1 MLKFIECE
9 KFIENG
15 VPRGKIEFFS
25 GLNICLGEDN
35 AENSIGKSTFLF
47 AVDFCFGGDS
57 YCSQKELLKEVGNH
71 KINFC
76 LEFDNEPYYFSR
88 STENSKEVAFC
99 DENFNI
105 MKKISDIDF
114 KDFLLEKY
122 NLAETGLSFRQAVTS
137 FIRIFGKESSEIKN
151 IVGVERYNGGK
162 TGILRNLIK
171 LFEEYDEVKSLEE
184 KSAAIQS
191 EQNEFTSVE
200 KSKIV
205 KNGKIKNLSQLKE
218 SKIRVD
224 QLKDELLQIAEANKI
239 QTETVDAQRAAQ
251 AAELERQITVL
262 KRNRT
267 KLLNEKSIL
276 EANLGSETKIQ
287 KEDFEELKSFF
298 PELNIP
304 HLEEIQNFHKQIS
317 KILKKETE
325 EELAKIEDK
334 ISENENN
341 LIEAMQ
347 TLTKLSVPLSIPK
360 KVLEQYAS
368 VSIQKNELEGQV
380 CFYKNSEQISRKL
393 KEIKIELDD
402 KKNSILKEIAVKI
415 NQKLEEL
422 SVKVNGDDSYAPC
435 LNLNST
441 SSYSFYA
448 PNDSGTGT
456 AYVSMI
462 LYDLAIL
469 ELTKLPFV
477 IHDSVLFKNLSDS
490 RVIKVFEEYENS
502 RKQIFVSFDKKNS
515 YGSDELKKTIEKH
528 KVIELYA
535 GGGELFGR
543 SWAKKKN
550 SN

>member
-15 VPRGKIEFFS
+15 VLRRKIEFFS

-47 AVDFCFGGDS
+47 AIDFCFGGDS

-105 MKKISDIDF
+105 IKKISDVDF

-151 IVGVERYNGGK
+151 IVGVEGHNGGK

-184 KSAAIQS
+184 KAAAIQS

-218 SKIRVD
+218 SEIRVD
-224 QLKDELLQIAEANKI
+224 QLKNELLQIAEANKI

-267 KLLNEKSIL
+267 KLLNEKTIL

-287 KEDFEELKSFF
+287 KENLDELKSFF

-304 HLEEIQNFHKQIS
+304 HIEEIQNFHNQIA

-334 ISENENN
+334 ISEIEKS

-347 TLTKLSVPLSIPK
+347 ELTELSVPVSIPK
-360 KVLEQYAS
+360 KVLEQYAA

-380 CFYKNSEQISRKL
+380 CFYKNSEQISSRL
-393 KEIKIELDD
+393 KEMKIELDD
-402 KKNSILKEIAVKI
+402 KKLSILEEIVSKI

-422 SVKVNGDDSYAPC
+422 SGKVNGNDSYAPC
-435 LNLNST
+435 LNLNSA
-441 SSYSFYA
+441 SSYNFYA
-448 PNDSGTGT
+448 PKDGGAGT

-515 YGSDELKKTIEKH
+515 YESDALKKTIEKH
-528 KVIELYA
+528 RVIELYA

-543 SWAKKKN
+543 SWAKKKI

>member
-218 SKIRVD
+218 SEIRVD

-368 VSIQKNELEGQV
+368 VSIQKNELEGQIV
-380 CFYKNSEQISRKL
+380 FYRNSKQISSRL
-393 KEIKIELDD
+393 KETKIELDD
-402 KKNSILKEIAVKI
+402 KKLSILEEIVSKI
-415 NQKLEEL
+415 NRKLEEL
-422 SVKVNGDDSYAPC
+422 SGKVNGNDSYAPC
-435 LNLNST
+435 LNLNSAL
-441 SSYSFYA
+441 SYNFYA
-448 PNDSGTGT
+448 PKDGGAGT

-462 LYDLAIL
+462 LYDLAVL

-502 RKQIFVSFDKKNS
+502 RKQIFASFDKKNS
-515 YGSDELKKTIEKH
+515 YESDELKKTIENH
-528 KVIELYA
+528 TVIELYA

-550 SN
+550 FN

>member
-218 SKIRVD
+218 SEIRVD

-402 KKNSILKEIAVKI
+402 KKKSILKEIAVKI

-435 LNLNST
+435 LNLNSA
-441 SSYSFYA
+441 SSYIFYA

-456 AYVSMI
+456 AYVSMV

-469 ELTKLPFV
+469 ELTNLSFV
-477 IHDSVLFKNLSDS
+477 IHDSILFKNLSDN

-515 YGSDELKKTIEKH
+515 YESDSLKKTIENH
-528 KVIELYA
+528 TVIELYA

-543 SWAKKKN
+543 SWAKKKI

>member
-15 VPRGKIEFFS
+15 LPRGRIEFFP

-47 AVDFCFGGDS
+47 AIDFCFGGDS
-57 YCSQKELLKEVGNH
+57 YCSQKGFLDEAGNH

-88 STENSKEVAFC
+88 STENSKEVALC
-99 DENFNI
+99 DESFNI
-105 MKKISDIDF
+105 TKKISDVDF
-114 KDFLLEKY
+114 KNFLLEKY
-122 NLAETGLSFRQAVTS
+122 NLAETGLSFRQVVTS

-151 IVGVERYNGGK
+151 IVGVEGHNGGK

-171 LFEEYDEVKSLEE
+171 LFEKYDEVKTLEE

-200 KSKIV
+200 RSKIV
-205 KNGKIKNLSQLKE
+205 KNGKIKNLFQLKE
-218 SKIRVD
+218 SESKLD
-224 QLKDELLQIAEANKI
+224 QLNEELSQIAESNKI

-251 AAELERQITVL
+251 AAELEKQIAVL

-287 KEDFEELKSFF
+287 KENFDELKSFF
-298 PELNIP
+298 HDVNIP
-304 HLEEIQNFHKQIS
+304 HIEEIQNFHNRIT

-325 EELAKIEDK
+325 EELLKLEDK
-334 ISENENN
+334 ISEIEKS
-341 LIEAMQ
+341 LIEATQ
-347 TLTKLSVPLSIPK
+347 ELTELSVPLSIPK

-368 VSIQKNELEGQV
+368 VSIRKNELEEQV
-380 CFYKNSEQISRKL
+380 GFYKNSEQISRKL

-402 KKNSILKEIAVKI
+402 KKFSILKEIAVKI

-422 SVKVNGDDSYAPC
+422 NGKVNGNDSYSPR
-435 LNLNST
+435 LNLNSS

-448 PNDSGTGT
+448 PNDNGTGT

-469 ELTKLPFV
+469 ELTNLPFL
-477 IHDSVLFKNLSDS
+477 IHDSVLFKNLSDN

-515 YGSDELKKTIEKH
+515 YGSDELKKTIDNH
-528 KVIELYA
+528 TVIKLYA
-535 GGGELFGR
+535 GGGELFGC

>member
-15 VPRGKIEFFS
+15 VLRRKIEFFS

-47 AVDFCFGGDS
+47 AIDFCFGGDS

-105 MKKISDIDF
+105 IKKISDVDF

-137 FIRIFGKESSEIKN
+137 FIRIFGKDSSEIKN
-151 IVGVERYNGGK
+151 IVGVEGHNGGK

-171 LFEEYDEVKSLEE
+171 LFEKYDEVKSLEE
-184 KSAAIQS
+184 KAAAIQS

-218 SKIRVD
+218 SEIRVD
-224 QLKDELLQIAEANKI
+224 QLKNELLQIAEANKI

-267 KLLNEKSIL
+267 KLLNEKTIL

-287 KEDFEELKSFF
+287 KENLDELKSFF

-304 HLEEIQNFHKQIS
+304 HIEEIQNFHNQIA

-334 ISENENN
+334 ISGNENN
-341 LIEAMQ
+341 LIEATQ
-347 TLTKLSVPLSIPK
+347 ALTELRVPVSILK
-360 KVLEQYAS
+360 KNLEQYAA

-422 SVKVNGDDSYAPC
+422 SGKVNGDDSYAPC
-435 LNLNST
+435 LNLNSA
-441 SSYSFYA
+441 SSYIFYA

-469 ELTKLPFV
+469 ELAKLPFV
-477 IHDSVLFKNLSDS
+477 IHDSILFKNLSDN

-515 YGSDELKKTIEKH
+515 YESDELKKTIENH
-528 KVIELYA
+528 RVIELYA

-550 SN
+550 FN

>member
-15 VPRGKIEFFS
+15 LPRGRIEFFP

-35 AENSIGKSTFLF
+35 AENSIGKSTLLF

-57 YCSQKELLKEVGNH
+57 YCSQKGFLEKAGNH

-76 LEFDNEPYYFSR
+76 LEFGKEPYYFSR
-88 STENSKEVAFC
+88 STENPKEIALC
-99 DENFNI
+99 DEDFNI
-105 MKKISDIDF
+105 TKKIRDDEF
-114 KDFLLEKY
+114 KKFLLEKY
-122 NLAETGLSFRQAVTS
+122 NLTETGLSFRQVVTS

-151 IVGVERYNGGK
+151 IVGVEGHNGGK

-171 LFEEYDEVKSLEE
+171 LFEKYEEIETLEE
-184 KSAAIQS
+184 KSVAIQS
-191 EQNEFTSVE
+191 EQNEFISVE

-205 KNGKIKNLSQLKE
+205 KNGKIKNLFQLKE
-218 SKIRVD
+218 SESKLD
-224 QLKDELLQIAEANKI
+224 QLNEELSQIAESNKI
-239 QTETVDAQRAAQ
+239 QTETVDVQRAAQ
-251 AAELERQITVL
+251 AAALEKQITVL

-276 EANLGSETKIQ
+276 ETNFGSETRIQ
-287 KEDFEELKSFF
+287 KEDFDELKSFF
-298 PELNIP
+298 LNINIP
-304 HLEEIQNFHKQIS
+304 HIEEIQNFHKQIS
-317 KILKKETE
+317 RILKKETE
-325 EELAKIEDK
+325 EELAKIEEK

-341 LIEAMQ
+341 LIEATQ
-347 TLTKLSVPLSIPK
+347 ELTELRVPLSIPK

-368 VSIQKNELEGQV
+368 VSIQKNELEEQV
-380 CFYKNSEQISRKL
+380 GFYKNSEQISRKL
-393 KEIKIELDD
+393 KDIKIELDD
-402 KKNSILKEIAVKI
+402 KKFSILKEIAVKI

-422 SVKVNGDDSYAPC
+422 NGKVNGNDSYSPR

-448 PNDSGTGT
+448 PNDNGTGT

-469 ELTKLPFV
+469 ELTNLPFL
-477 IHDSVLFKNLSDS
+477 IHDSVLFKNLSDN

-502 RKQIFVSFDKKNS
+502 RKQIFASFDKKNS
-515 YGSDELKKTIEKH
+515 YGSDELKKTIENH
-528 KVIELYA
+528 TVIELYA

-543 SWAKKKN
+543 SWAKKKI

>member
-15 VPRGKIEFFS
+15 VSRGKIEFFS

-88 STENSKEVAFC
+88 STENSKEVSVC
-99 DENFNI
+99 DEDFNI
-105 MKKISDIDF
+105 TKKISDVDF

-151 IVGVERYNGGK
+151 IVGVEGHNGGK

-218 SKIRVD
+218 SEIRVD

-304 HLEEIQNFHKQIS
+304 HLEEIQNFHKQIT
-317 KILKKETE
+317 KILE
-325 EELAKIEDK
+325 EE
-334 ISENENN
+334 
-341 LIEAMQ
+341 
-347 TLTKLSVPLSIPK
+347 T
-360 KVLEQYAS
+360 
-368 VSIQKNELEGQV
+368 
-380 CFYKNSEQISRKL
+380 
-393 KEIKIELDD
+393 
-402 KKNSILKEIAVKI
+402 
-415 NQKLEEL
+415 
-422 SVKVNGDDSYAPC
+422 
-435 LNLNST
+435 
-441 SSYSFYA
+441 
-448 PNDSGTGT
+448 
-456 AYVSMI
+456 
-462 LYDLAIL
+462 
-469 ELTKLPFV
+469 
-477 IHDSVLFKNLSDS
+477 
-490 RVIKVFEEYENS
+490 
-502 RKQIFVSFDKKNS
+502 
-515 YGSDELKKTIEKH
+515 
-528 KVIELYA
+528 
-535 GGGELFGR
+535 
-543 SWAKKKN
+543 
-550 SN
+550 

>member
-15 VPRGKIEFFS
+15 VLRRKIEFFS
-25 GLNICLGEDN
+25 GLDICLGEDN

-47 AVDFCFGGDS
+47 AIDFCFGGDS

-105 MKKISDIDF
+105 IKKISDVDF

-151 IVGVERYNGGK
+151 IVGVEGHNGGK

-184 KSAAIQS
+184 KAAAIQS

-218 SKIRVD
+218 SEIRVD
-224 QLKDELLQIAEANKI
+224 QLKNELLQIAEANKI

-304 HLEEIQNFHKQIS
+304 HLEEIQNFHNQIT
-317 KILKKETE
+317 KILKEETE
-325 EELAKIEDK
+325 EELLKLEDK
-334 ISENENN
+334 ISGNEKN
-341 LIEAMQ
+341 LIESTQ
-347 TLTKLSVPLSIPK
+347 ELTKLRVPLSIPK

-368 VSIQKNELEGQV
+368 VSIQKNELEGQIT
-380 CFYKNSEQISRKL
+380 FYKNSKQISSRL
-393 KEIKIELDD
+393 KETKIELDG
-402 KKNSILKEIAVKI
+402 KKLSILEEIAAKI
-415 NQKLEEL
+415 NRKLEEF
-422 SVKVNGDDSYAPC
+422 SGKVNDNDSPPC

-515 YGSDELKKTIEKH
+515 YGSDALKKTIEKH
-528 KVIELYA
+528 RVIELYA

>member
-15 VPRGKIEFFS
+15 IPRGKIEFFS

-47 AVDFCFGGDS
+47 AADFCFGGNS
-57 YCSQKELLKEVGNH
+57 YCSQKELLEEVGNH

-76 LEFDNEPYYFSR
+76 LEFDKEPYYFSR
-88 STENSKEVAFC
+88 STENPKEVAVC
-99 DENFNI
+99 DEHFNI
-105 MKKISDIDF
+105 TKKISDVDF
-114 KDFLLEKY
+114 KKFLLEKY

-151 IVGVERYNGGK
+151 IVGVEGHSGGK
-162 TGILRNLIK
+162 KEILRNLIK
-171 LFEEYDEVKSLEE
+171 LFEKYDEVKSLEE
-184 KSAAIQS
+184 KSAAIQLEKDEVS
-191 EQNEFTSVE
+191 SVA

-205 KNGKIKNLSQLKE
+205 KDGQIKSLSQLKE
-218 SKIRVD
+218 SEIKLD
-224 QLKDELLQIAEANKI
+224 QLNKELSQIAESNKI

-251 AAELERQITVL
+251 AAELEKQITIL
-262 KRNRT
+262 RRSRT

-287 KEDFEELKSFF
+287 KENFDELKSFF

-304 HLEEIQNFHKQIS
+304 HIEEIQNFHNKIT
-317 KILKKETE
+317 KILKEETE
-325 EELAKIEDK
+325 EELLKLEDK
-334 ISENENN
+334 ISENERN
-341 LIEAMQ
+341 LIEATQ
-347 TLTKLSVPLSIPK
+347 ELTELSIPLSIPK
-360 KVLEQYAS
+360 KILEQYAA
-368 VSIQKNELEGQV
+368 VSIQKNELEGQID
-380 CFYKNSEQISRKL
+380 FYKNSKQISSRL
-393 KEIKIELDD
+393 KETKIELDD
-402 KKNSILKEIAVKI
+402 KKLSILEEIVSKI

-422 SVKVNGDDSYAPC
+422 SGKVNGNDSYAPR
-435 LNLNST
+435 LNLDSA

-448 PNDSGTGT
+448 PKDSGTGT
-456 AYVSMI
+456 AYLSMI
-462 LYDLAIL
+462 LYDLAVL

-477 IHDSVLFKNLSDS
+477 IHDSVLFKNLSDN
-490 RVIKVFEEYENS
+490 RVIKVFEEYGNS

-515 YGSDELKKTIEKH
+515 YESDVLKKTIENH
-528 KVIELYA
+528 RAIELYA

-550 SN
+550 PN

>member
-218 SKIRVD
+218 SEIRVD

-347 TLTKLSVPLSIPK
+347 TLTKLSVPLSISK

-435 LNLNST
+435 LNLNSA
-441 SSYSFYA
+441 SSYIFYA

-456 AYVSMI
+456 AYVSMV

-469 ELTKLPFV
+469 ELTNLSFV
-477 IHDSVLFKNLSDS
+477 IHDSILFKNLSDN

-515 YGSDELKKTIEKH
+515 YESDSLKKTIENH
-528 KVIELYA
+528 TVIELYA

-543 SWAKKKN
+543 SWAKKKI

>member
-15 VPRGKIEFFS
+15 VLRRKIEFFS

-47 AVDFCFGGDS
+47 AIDFCFGGDS

-105 MKKISDIDF
+105 IKKISDVDF

-151 IVGVERYNGGK
+151 IVGVEGHNGGK

-184 KSAAIQS
+184 KAAAIQS

-218 SKIRVD
+218 SEIRVD
-224 QLKDELLQIAEANKI
+224 QLKNELLQISEANKI

-267 KLLNEKSIL
+267 KLLNEKTIL

-287 KEDFEELKSFF
+287 KENLDELKSFF
-298 PELNIP
+298 PELNIL
-304 HLEEIQNFHKQIS
+304 HIEEIQNFHNQIA

-334 ISENENN
+334 ISGNENN
-341 LIEAMQ
+341 LIEATQ
-347 TLTKLSVPLSIPK
+347 ALTELRVPVSIPK
-360 KVLEQYAS
+360 KILEQYAA

-422 SVKVNGDDSYAPC
+422 SGKVNGDDSYAPC
-435 LNLNST
+435 LNLNSA
-441 SSYSFYA
+441 SSYIFYA

-469 ELTKLPFV
+469 ELAKLPFV
-477 IHDSVLFKNLSDS
+477 IHDSILFKNLSDS

-515 YGSDELKKTIEKH
+515 YESDSLKKTIENH
-528 KVIELYA
+528 TVIELYA

-543 SWAKKKN
+543 SWAKKKI

>member
-15 VPRGKIEFFS
+15 VLRRKIEFFS

-47 AVDFCFGGDS
+47 AIDFCFGGDS

-105 MKKISDIDF
+105 TKKISDVDF
-114 KDFLLEKY
+114 KNFLLEKY

-137 FIRIFGKESSEIKN
+137 FVRIFGKESSEIKN
-151 IVGVERYNGGK
+151 IVGVEGHNGGK

-184 KSAAIQS
+184 KAAAIQS

-218 SKIRVD
+218 SESKLD
-224 QLKDELLQIAEANKI
+224 QLNEELSQIAESNKI

-251 AAELERQITVL
+251 AAELERQITIL

-267 KLLNEKSIL
+267 KLLNEKTIL

-287 KEDFEELKSFF
+287 KENLDELKSFF
-298 PELNIP
+298 PELNIL
-304 HLEEIQNFHKQIS
+304 HIEEIQNFHNQIA

-334 ISENENN
+334 ISGNENN
-341 LIEAMQ
+341 LIEATQ
-347 TLTKLSVPLSIPK
+347 ALTELRVPVSIPK
-360 KVLEQYAS
+360 KILEQYAA
-368 VSIQKNELEGQV
+368 VSIQKNEIEGQV

-422 SVKVNGDDSYAPC
+422 SGKVNGDDSYAPC
-435 LNLNST
+435 LNLNSA
-441 SSYSFYA
+441 SSYIFYA

-469 ELTKLPFV
+469 ELAKLPFV
-477 IHDSVLFKNLSDS
+477 IHDSILFKNLSDS
-490 RVIKVFEEYENS
+490 RVRKVFEEYENS

-515 YGSDELKKTIEKH
+515 YESDSLKKTIENH
-528 KVIELYA
+528 TVIELYA

-543 SWAKKKN
+543 SWAKKKI

>member
-15 VPRGKIEFFS
+15 VLRRKIEFFS

-47 AVDFCFGGDS
+47 AIDFCFGGDS

-105 MKKISDIDF
+105 IKKISDVDF

-137 FIRIFGKESSEIKN
+137 FIRIFGKDSSEIKN
-151 IVGVERYNGGK
+151 IVGVEGHNGGK

-171 LFEEYDEVKSLEE
+171 LFEKYDEVKSLEE
-184 KSAAIQS
+184 KAAAIQS

-218 SKIRVD
+218 SEIRVD
-224 QLKDELLQIAEANKI
+224 QLKNELLQIAEANKI

-267 KLLNEKSIL
+267 KLLNEKTIL

-287 KEDFEELKSFF
+287 KENLDELKSFF

-304 HLEEIQNFHKQIS
+304 HIEEIQNFHNQIA

-334 ISENENN
+334 ISGNENN
-341 LIEAMQ
+341 LIEATQ
-347 TLTKLSVPLSIPK
+347 ALTELRVPVSIPK
-360 KVLEQYAS
+360 KILEQYAA

-422 SVKVNGDDSYAPC
+422 SGKVNGDDSYAPC
-435 LNLNST
+435 LNLNSA
-441 SSYSFYA
+441 SSYIFYA

-469 ELTKLPFV
+469 ELAKLPFV
-477 IHDSVLFKNLSDS
+477 IHDSILFKNLSDN

-515 YGSDELKKTIEKH
+515 YESDELKKTIENH
-528 KVIELYA
+528 RVIELYA

-550 SN
+550 FN

>member
-9 KFIENG
+9 KFIEKG
-15 VPRGKIEFFS
+15 LSRGRIELFP

-47 AVDFCFGGDS
+47 AVDFCFCGNG
-57 YCSQKELLKEVGNH
+57 YCLQKGFLEEAGNH

-76 LEFDNEPYYFSR
+76 LEFDNKPYYFLR
-88 STENSKEVAFC
+88 STENPKEVAVC

-105 MKKISDIDF
+105 TKKISDVDF
-114 KDFLLEKY
+114 KNFLLEKY
-122 NLAETGLSFRQAVTS
+122 NLAETGLSFRQVVTS

-151 IVGVERYNGGK
+151 IVGVEGHNGGK

-171 LFEEYDEVKSLEE
+171 LFEKYDEVKTLEE

-200 KSKIV
+200 RSKIV
-205 KNGKIKNLSQLKE
+205 KNGKIKNLFQLKE
-218 SKIRVD
+218 SESKLD
-224 QLKDELLQIAEANKI
+224 QLNEELSQIAESNKI

-251 AAELERQITVL
+251 AAELEKQITVL
-262 KRNRT
+262 RRNRT

-276 EANLGSETKIQ
+276 ETNFGSETKIQ
-287 KEDFEELKSFF
+287 KEDFDELKSFF
-298 PELNIP
+298 LNINIP
-304 HLEEIQNFHKQIS
+304 HIEEIQNFHKQIS

-341 LIEAMQ
+341 LIEATQ
-347 TLTKLSVPLSIPK
+347 ELTELSVPLSIPK

-368 VSIQKNELEGQV
+368 VSIRKNELEEQV
-380 CFYKNSEQISRKL
+380 GFYKNSEQISRKL

-402 KKNSILKEIAVKI
+402 KKFSILKEIAVKI

-422 SVKVNGDDSYAPC
+422 NGKVNGNDSYSPR
-435 LNLNST
+435 LNLNSS

-448 PNDSGTGT
+448 PNDNGTGT

-469 ELTKLPFV
+469 ELTNLPFL
-477 IHDSVLFKNLSDS
+477 IHDSVLFKNLSDN

-515 YGSDELKKTIEKH
+515 YGSDELKKTIDNH
-528 KVIELYA
+528 TVIKLYA
-535 GGGELFGR
+535 GGGELFGC

>member
-137 FIRIFGKESSEIKN
+137 FVRIFGKNSSEIKH
-151 IVGVERYNGGK
+151 IVGVEGHNGGK
-162 TGILRNLIK
+162 KEILRNLIK
-171 LFEEYDEVKSLEE
+171 LFEKYDEIKNLEE
-184 KSAAIQS
+184 KSAAIQLEKDEIS
-191 EQNEFTSVE
+191 SVA

-205 KNGKIKNLSQLKE
+205 KDGKIKSLSQLKE
-218 SKIRVD
+218 SETRLD
-224 QLKDELLQIAEANKI
+224 QLNEELSQIAESNKI

-251 AAELERQITVL
+251 AAELEKQITVL

-304 HLEEIQNFHKQIS
+304 HLEEIQNFHNQIT
-317 KILKKETE
+317 KILKEETE
-325 EELAKIEDK
+325 EELLKLEDK
-334 ISENENN
+334 ISGNEKN
-341 LIEAMQ
+341 LIESTQ
-347 TLTKLSVPLSIPK
+347 KLTELRVPLSIPK
-360 KVLEQYAS
+360 KILEQYAAA
-368 VSIQKNELEGQV
+368 SIQKNELEGQIT
-380 CFYKNSEQISRKL
+380 FYKNFKQISSRL
-393 KEIKIELDD
+393 KETKIELDG
-402 KKNSILKEIAVKI
+402 KKLSILEEIAAKI
-415 NQKLEEL
+415 NRKLEEF
-422 SVKVNGDDSYAPC
+422 SGKVNDNDSPPC

-477 IHDSVLFKNLSDS
+477 IHDSVLFKNLSDT
-490 RVIKVFEEYENS
+490 V
-502 RKQIFVSFDKKNS
+502 
-515 YGSDELKKTIEKH
+515 
-528 KVIELYA
+528 
-535 GGGELFGR
+535 
-543 SWAKKKN
+543 
-550 SN
+550 

>member
-15 VPRGKIEFFS
+15 VLRRKIEFFS

-47 AVDFCFGGDS
+47 AIDFCFGGDS

-76 LEFDNEPYYFSR
+76 LEFDNKPYYFLR
-88 STENSKEVAFC
+88 STENPKEVAVC

-105 MKKISDIDF
+105 TKKISDVDF
-114 KDFLLEKY
+114 KNFLLEKY
-122 NLAETGLSFRQAVTS
+122 NLAETGLSFRDVVTS
-137 FIRIFGKESSEIKN
+137 FVRIFGKDSCEIKN
-151 IVGVERYNGGK
+151 IVGVEGHNGGK

-171 LFEEYDEVKSLEE
+171 LFEEYEEIKNLEE
-184 KSAAIQS
+184 KSDAIQS
-191 EQNEFTSVE
+191 EKDEFSSVE

-205 KNGKIKNLSQLKE
+205 KDGKIKNLSQLKE
-218 SKIRVD
+218 SEIRVD
-224 QLKDELLQIAEANKI
+224 QLKNELLQIAEANKI

-276 EANLGSETKIQ
+276 ESNLGSEDKIQ
-287 KEDFEELKSFF
+287 KENFDELKSFF
-298 PELNIP
+298 PDVNIP
-304 HLEEIQNFHKQIS
+304 HLEEIQNFHKQIT

-325 EELAKIEDK
+325 EELLKLEDK
-334 ISENENN
+334 ISEIEKS

-347 TLTKLSVPLSIPK
+347 ELTELSVPVSIPK
-360 KVLEQYAS
+360 KVLEQYAA
-368 VSIQKNELEGQV
+368 VSIQKNELEGQIV
-380 CFYKNSEQISRKL
+380 FYRNSKQISSRL
-393 KEIKIELDD
+393 KEMKIELDD
-402 KKNSILKEIAVKI
+402 KKLSILEEIVSKI
-415 NQKLEEL
+415 NLKLEEL
-422 SVKVNGDDSYAPC
+422 SGKVNGNDSYAPC
-435 LNLNST
+435 LNLNSA
-441 SSYSFYA
+441 SSYNFYA
-448 PNDSGTGT
+448 PKDGGAGT

-477 IHDSVLFKNLSDS
+477 IHDSVLFKNLSDN

-515 YGSDELKKTIEKH
+515 YESDELKKTIENH
-528 KVIELYA
+528 TVIELYA
-535 GGGELFGR
+535 GGGELFGC

>member
-151 IVGVERYNGGK
+151 IVGVEGHNGGK

-171 LFEEYDEVKSLEE
+171 LFEKYDEVKTLEE

-218 SKIRVD
+218 SEIRVD

-341 LIEAMQ
+341 LIEATQ
-347 TLTKLSVPLSIPK
+347 ELTELSVPLSIPK

-368 VSIQKNELEGQV
+368 VSIRKNELEEQV

-402 KKNSILKEIAVKI
+402 KKFSILKEIAVKI

-422 SVKVNGDDSYAPC
+422 NGKVNGDDSYAPC
-435 LNLNST
+435 LNLNSA
-441 SSYSFYA
+441 SSYIFYA
-448 PNDSGTGT
+448 QNDSGTGT

-469 ELTKLPFV
+469 ELAKLPFV
-477 IHDSVLFKNLSDS
+477 IHDSILFKNLSDS

-515 YGSDELKKTIEKH
+515 YESDSLKKTIENH
-528 KVIELYA
+528 TVIELYA

-543 SWAKKKN
+543 SWAKKKI

>member
-9 KFIENG
+9 KFIEKG
-15 VPRGKIEFFS
+15 LSRGRIEFFP

-47 AVDFCFGGDS
+47 AVDFCFCGNG
-57 YCSQKELLKEVGNH
+57 YCLQKGFLEEAGNH

-76 LEFDNEPYYFSR
+76 LEFDNKPYYFLR
-88 STENSKEVAFC
+88 STENPKEVAVC

-105 MKKISDIDF
+105 TKKISDVDF
-114 KDFLLEKY
+114 KNFLLEKY
-122 NLAETGLSFRQAVTS
+122 NLAETGLSFRDVVTS
-137 FIRIFGKESSEIKN
+137 FVRIFGKDSCEIKN
-151 IVGVERYNGGK
+151 IVGVEGHNGGK

-171 LFEEYDEVKSLEE
+171 LFEEYEEIKNLEE
-184 KSAAIQS
+184 KSDAIQS
-191 EQNEFTSVE
+191 EKDEFSSVE

-205 KNGKIKNLSQLKE
+205 KDGKIKNLSQLKE
-218 SKIRVD
+218 SEIRVD

-262 KRNRT
+262 KRSRT

-304 HLEEIQNFHKQIS
+304 HLEEIQNFHKQIT

-325 EELAKIEDK
+325 EELLKLEDK
-334 ISENENN
+334 ISEIEKS

-347 TLTKLSVPLSIPK
+347 ELTELSVPVSIPK
-360 KVLEQYAS
+360 KVLEQYVA
-368 VSIQKNELEGQV
+368 VSIQKNELEGQIV
-380 CFYKNSEQISRKL
+380 FYRNSKQISSRL
-393 KEIKIELDD
+393 KEMKIELDD
-402 KKNSILKEIAVKI
+402 KKLSILEEIVSKI
-415 NQKLEEL
+415 NLKLEEL
-422 SVKVNGDDSYAPC
+422 SGKVNGNDSYAPC
-435 LNLNST
+435 LNLNSA
-441 SSYSFYA
+441 SSYNFYA
-448 PNDSGTGT
+448 PKDGGAGT

-477 IHDSVLFKNLSDS
+477 IHDSVLFKNLSDN

-515 YGSDELKKTIEKH
+515 YESD
-528 KVIELYA
+528 
-535 GGGELFGR
+535 
-543 SWAKKKN
+543 
-550 SN
+550 

>member
-15 VPRGKIEFFS
+15 VLRRKIEFFS

-47 AVDFCFGGDS
+47 AIDFCFGGDS

-105 MKKISDIDF
+105 IKKISDVDF

-137 FIRIFGKESSEIKN
+137 FIRIFGKDSSEIKN
-151 IVGVERYNGGK
+151 IVGVEGHNGGK
-162 TGILRNLIK
+162 TGIMRNLIK
-171 LFEEYDEVKSLEE
+171 LFEKYDEVKSLEE
-184 KSAAIQS
+184 KAAAIQS

-218 SKIRVD
+218 SEIRVD
-224 QLKDELLQIAEANKI
+224 QLKNELLQIAEANKI

-267 KLLNEKSIL
+267 KLLNEKTIL

-287 KEDFEELKSFF
+287 KENLDELKSFF

-304 HLEEIQNFHKQIS
+304 HIEEIQNFHNQIA

-334 ISENENN
+334 ISGNENN
-341 LIEAMQ
+341 LIEATQ
-347 TLTKLSVPLSIPK
+347 ALTELRVPVSIPK
-360 KVLEQYAS
+360 KILEQYAA

-422 SVKVNGDDSYAPC
+422 SGKVNGDDSYAPC
-435 LNLNST
+435 LNLNSA
-441 SSYSFYA
+441 SSYIFYA

-469 ELTKLPFV
+469 ELAKLPFV
-477 IHDSVLFKNLSDS
+477 IHDSILFKNLSDN

-515 YGSDELKKTIEKH
+515 YESDELKKTIENH
-528 KVIELYA
+528 RVIELYA

-550 SN
+550 FN